1 MRSIID
7 SEEIAQ
13 RRQRAMRDVGE
24 VLIFV
29 DGVNAAGE
37 VVHTNYVLSEGPGSD
52 PIGVFLEFG
61 YRWLGPDDARYQTLN
76 IVAFVGSEFLEML
89 VDGLKLD
96 DLGPDGVK
104 GVLREVAEI
113 IDQAKDKGV
122 PAVDAV
128 AAWEKERAAPAV

>member
-1 MRSIID
+1 
-7 SEEIAQ
+7 
-13 RRQRAMRDVGE
+13 V
-24 VLIFV
+24 
-29 DGVNAAGE
+29 
-37 VVHTNYVLSEGPGSD
+37 
-52 PIGVFLEFG
+52 
-61 YRWLGPDDARYQTLN
+61 RYQTLN

-128 AAWEKERAAPAV
+128 AAWEKVRAAA